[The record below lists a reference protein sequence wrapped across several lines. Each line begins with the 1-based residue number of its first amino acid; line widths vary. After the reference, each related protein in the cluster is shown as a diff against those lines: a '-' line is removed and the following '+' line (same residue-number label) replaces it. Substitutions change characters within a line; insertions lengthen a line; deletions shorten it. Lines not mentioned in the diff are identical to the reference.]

1 MIEILYREKDIVVC
15 KKPVGVL
22 SQGDLGDRANMV
34 SLLKEQIGEEIY
46 PINRLDREVGG
57 IVVYALSKNACAA
70 LNRQITD
77 KTFIKEYKAVVC
89 GLPEENEGELIDL
102 LFKDSRKNKVYAVK
116 RKRKGVKEA
125 SLYYWVEKTFE
136 YEGETLSLLKIR
148 LNTGRTHQIRVQFA
162 SRGMP
167 LFGDRRYGAKTG
179 SNPAL
184 FAYKIKFIHPE
195 TKEIKEFSLQP
206 EFIFE

>member
-1 MIEILYREKDIVVC
+1 MIEIFYRDKDIVVVR
-15 KKPVGVL
+15 KPVGIL
-22 SQGDLGDRANMV
+22 SQADSGDRANMI
-34 SLLKEQIGEEIY
+34 SLLKEQIGKEIY

-57 IVVYALSKNACAA
+57 IIVYALSKNACAV
-70 LNRQITD
+70 LNRQIAD

-89 GLPEENEGELIDL
+89 GVPKENEGELVDL

-167 LFGDRRYGAKTG
+167 LFGDRRYGAKKG
-179 SNPAL
+179 SKPAL
-184 FAYKIKFIHPE
+184 FAYKIKLVHPE
-195 TKEIKEFSLQP
+195 TKELMQFSLEPEFS
-206 EFIFE
+206 FI